1 MLPIAQAL
9 EEYFR
14 IISSPLL
21 SSLSVKQKLIVSE
34 VLAALEAD
42 QLDLPV
48 LPDMAFKVRSLLDDP
63 DSSTGQFVQLISTDL
78 AITLYIMKAANI
90 AAFSNGQRVG
100 NLHDAILRLGYRML
114 YSMVLSI
121 TLEKLF
127 QAHSP
132 LINQKL
138 QDLWKRS
145 RIVAANSYVVALK
158 NKHLKPEDAM
168 LAGLIHEIGAL
179 PLYLYA
185 DRHYPEIDEATLENL
200 VGIFSAPVGLK
211 MLQIWNFPDELID
224 VVADKMDMR
233 RIVQSDKADYVD
245 VVKMA
250 NLQRQETSKTVEWIN
265 VFAAER
271 LGCYPGDCKNFFA
284 NHAEQFA
291 AVKGM
296 LGMSMA

>member
-1 MLPIAQAL
+1 MLSIAQAL
-9 EEYFR
+9 EEHFR
-14 IISSPLL
+14 VVSSSLL
-21 SSLSVKQKLIVSE
+21 SPLSVKQKLIVSE
-34 VLAALEAD
+34 VLAALDAD

-114 YSMVLSI
+114 YSMVLNI
-121 TLEKLF
+121 TLGKLF

-132 LINQKL
+132 LIHQKL

-145 RIVAANSYVVALK
+145 RIVAANSYVVAQK

-200 VGIFSAPVGLK
+200 VGIFSAPVSLK
-211 MLQIWNFPDELID
+211 MLQSWNFPDELID
-224 VVADKMDMR
+224 VVADKMDLR
-233 RIVQSDKADYVD
+233 RILQSDKADYVD

-250 NLQRQETSKTVEWIN
+250 NLQMQKSSKTVEWRNI
-265 VFAAER
+265 FAAER
-271 LGCYPGDCKNFFA
+271 LGCYPGDCENFYA
-284 NHAEQFA
+284 NNAEQFA

>member
-9 EEYFR
+9 EDYFR
-14 IISSPLL
+14 VISSSLL
-21 SSLSVKQKLIVSE
+21 SPSISKQNLIVSE
-34 VLAALEAD
+34 VLAALETD
-42 QLDLPV
+42 QLELPV

-100 NLHDAILRLGYRML
+100 NLHDAILHLGYQML
-114 YSMVLSI
+114 YSMVLNI
-121 TLEKLF
+121 TLAKLF
-127 QAHSP
+127 QARSP

-145 RIVAANSYVVALK
+145 RTVAANSYVVAQK
-158 NKHLKPEDAM
+158 KKHLKPEDAM

-185 DRHYPEIDEATLENL
+185 DRHYPEVDEATLESL
-200 VGIFSAPVGLK
+200 IATFSAPVSLK
-211 MLQIWNFPDELID
+211 MLQIWNFTDELID
-224 VVADKMDMR
+224 VVADRIALR
-233 RIVQSDKADYVD
+233 RTVQSDKANYVD
-245 VVKMA
+245 VVTMA
-250 NLQRQETSKTVEWIN
+250 NLQTQETSKPVEWRN

-271 LGCYPGDCKNFFA
+271 LGCYPGDCKNLFS

-291 AVKGM
+291 AAKGM

>member
-158 NKHLKPEDAM
+158 KKHLKPEDAM